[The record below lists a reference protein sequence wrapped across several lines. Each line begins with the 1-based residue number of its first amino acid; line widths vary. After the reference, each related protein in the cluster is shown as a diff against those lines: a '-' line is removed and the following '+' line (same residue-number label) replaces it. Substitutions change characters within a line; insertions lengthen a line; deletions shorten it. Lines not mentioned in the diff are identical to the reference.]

1 MSAIQFLTT
10 VAKGVRHTLFQSP
23 EALQQ
28 VCEKIVLPNIRLR
41 DSDEEIFEMDWVEY
55 VRRDT
60 EGGDADTRRRAASE
74 LVKTLTEKFPT
85 EVSASWP
92 VLVITTECQ
101 TRTCPES
108 CFQGCRDARKYS
120 NILTQEMV
128 LTCFCLFSLHYHLPN
143 VLVHLPDRIA
153 ASHVAW

>member
-41 DSDEEIFEMDWVEY
+41 ESDEEIFDMDWVEY

-74 LVKTLTEKFPT
+74 LVKTLTEKFPN
-85 EVSASWP
+85 EVSPLMSPMRERRPKTVQLSCSSHMVQQSGICVPAWLP
-92 VLVITTECQ
+92 RVL
-101 TRTCPES
+101 
-108 CFQGCRDARKYS
+108 
-120 NILTQEMV
+120 
-128 LTCFCLFSLHYHLPN
+128 
-143 VLVHLPDRIA
+143 A
-153 ASHVAW
+153 ASVCYTMQYA

>member
-10 VAKGVRHTLFQSP
+10 VAKGVRHTLFSSS

-74 LVKTLTEKFPT
+74 LVKTLTEKFPSEVCVCIPATMPLACRNVRCRSLT
-85 EVSASWP
+85 E
-92 VLVITTECQ
+92 
-101 TRTCPES
+101 
-108 CFQGCRDARKYS
+108 K
-120 NILTQEMV
+120 
-128 LTCFCLFSLHYHLPN
+128 FSSKCGL
-143 VLVHLPDRIA
+143 
-153 ASHVAW
+153 WT

>member
-74 LVKTLTEKFPT
+74 LVKTLTEKFPNEAST
-85 EVSASWP
+85 LPSDCLATNVILYRSAIAWSHG
-92 VLVITTECQ
+92 Q
-101 TRTCPES
+101 TALKPMS
-108 CFQGCRDARKYS
+108 Q
-120 NILTQEMV
+120 
-128 LTCFCLFSLHYHLPN
+128 
-143 VLVHLPDRIA
+143 
-153 ASHVAW
+153 

>member
-10 VAKGVRHTLFQSP
+10 VAKGVRHTLFSSS

-41 DSDEEIFEMDWVEY
+41 ESDEEIFEMDWVEY

-74 LVKTLTEKFPT
+74 LVKTLTEKFPS
-85 EVSASWP
+85 EVCTSRRYTS
-92 VLVITTECQ
+92 
-101 TRTCPES
+101 
-108 CFQGCRDARKYS
+108 
-120 NILTQEMV
+120 
-128 LTCFCLFSLHYHLPN
+128 SL
-143 VLVHLPDRIA
+143 
-153 ASHVAW
+153 

>member
-74 LVKTLTEKFPT
+74 LVKTLTEKFPN
-85 EVSASWP
+85 EVRTLWPDCPACNVALYKNPQHGSPDCLGRNVMLEAS
-92 VLVITTECQ
+92 V
-101 TRTCPES
+101 
-108 CFQGCRDARKYS
+108 
-120 NILTQEMV
+120 
-128 LTCFCLFSLHYHLPN
+128 
-143 VLVHLPDRIA
+143 
-153 ASHVAW
+153 